1 MKQKIISQAL
11 GIIRLRREKNDNAA
25 KENLTRA
32 MENEE
37 FKAAYEKLKA
47 AEIQLAKDEAF
58 GIKNDGESFKKC
70 TAELDTV
77 KKRLGIKNIEAK
89 YDCPICH
96 DTGKA
101 NGKYCVCFNKE
112 VAALLLKES
121 GFDRLE
127 EFSKS
132 NFSIFDNA
140 SQAKK
145 IYEKMQLWCSA
156 DTNKKTVVLC
166 GQTGTGKTH
175 LLKCMANE
183 IISQGKIAQVCT
195 AFALNQKFL
204 AIHTAHEN
212 EKEHLIQALMYPD
225 VLFIDDLG
233 TEPVFRNVTR
243 EYLYLL
249 INERQVRNLRTV
261 ITTNLFPNDI
271 MDRYDERIFSRLV
284 DQTKSIVIELG
295 GKDLRVKKQ

>member
-1 MKQKIISQAL
+1 MKQQIISKAL
-11 GIIRLRREKNDNAA
+11 GIIRLRREKNDNVA

-32 MENEE
+32 MQNEE
-37 FKAAYEKLKA
+37 FKAAYEKLRA

-58 GIKNDGESFKKC
+58 GIKNDGKKYADC
-70 TAELDTV
+70 QTQLETLQTKLNVGQIAPQ
-77 KKRLGIKNIEAK
+77 

-96 DTGKA
+96 DTGKV
-101 NGKYCVCFNKE
+101 NGKYCTCFNKE
-112 VAALLLKES
+112 VATLLLKES

-132 NFSIFDNA
+132 NFSIFENA
-140 SQAKK
+140 NQAKK

-183 IISQGKIAQVCT
+183 IILQGKIAQVCT

-204 AIHTAHEN
+204 AIHTASEN
-212 EKEHLIQALMYPD
+212 EKENLIQALMYPD

-284 DQTKSIVIELG
+284 DKTKSIVIELG

>member
-1 MKQKIISQAL
+1 MKQQIISKAL
-11 GIIRLRREKNDNAA
+11 GIIRLKREKN
-25 KENLTRA
+25 
-32 MENEE
+32 ENEAKQNLLQAMGHPE
-37 FKAAYEKLKA
+37 FKKAYEQFKNT
-47 AEIQLAKDEAF
+47 EIQLAKDEAF
-58 GIKNDGESFKKC
+58 GIKNDGKNFEASKAKL
-70 TAELDTV
+70 EDIQS
-77 KKRLGIKNIEAK
+77 KLGIEQINPK
-89 YDCPICH
+89 YDCPFCK
-96 DTGKA
+96 DTGKID
-101 NGKYCVCFNKE
+101 GKYCTCFNKE
-112 VAALLLKES
+112 VASLLLKES
-121 GFDRLE
+121 GFNNLE

-145 IYEKMQLWCSA
+145 IYEKMQLWCST
-156 DTNKKTVVLC
+156 DTSKKTVVLC

-183 IISQGKIAQVCT
+183 IISQGKIAQIYT

-204 AIHTAHEN
+204 SIHTASEN
-212 EKEHLIQALMYPD
+212 EKENLIKSLMYPN

-243 EYLYLL
+243 EYLYLI

-295 GKDLRVKKQ
+295 GKDLRVKK

>member
-1 MKQKIISQAL
+1 MKQQIISKAL
-11 GIIRLRREKNDNAA
+11 GIIRLRREKNENLA
-25 KENLTRA
+25 KENLMRA
-32 MENEE
+32 MQHPE

-58 GIKNDGESFKKC
+58 SIKNDGKEYADCIAQLESLQTKLNVGQI
-70 TAELDTV
+70 APQ
-77 KKRLGIKNIEAK
+77 
-89 YDCPICH
+89 YDCPVCK
-96 DTGKA
+96 DTGKV
-101 NGKYCVCFNKE
+101 NGKYCACFNRE

-127 EFSKS
+127 NFSQS
-132 NFSIFDNA
+132 NFSIFEN
-140 SQAKK
+140 SNQAKK

-204 AIHTAHEN
+204 AIHTASEN

-295 GKDLRVKKQ
+295 GKDLRVKK

>member
-1 MKQKIISQAL
+1 MKQQIISKAL
-11 GIIRLRREKNDNAA
+11 GIIRLRREKNDNLA
-25 KENLTRA
+25 KENLIRA
-32 MENEE
+32 MDYPE
-37 FKAAYEKLKA
+37 FKTAYGKLKA
-47 AEIQLAKDEAF
+47 AEIQLAKDEVF
-58 GIKNDGESFKKC
+58 GAKNDGKEYQACKAQLETIKN
-70 TAELDTV
+70 
-77 KKRLGIKNIEAK
+77 KLGIGQIVPT
-89 YDCPICH
+89 YDCPACK
-96 DTGKA
+96 DTGKV
-101 NGKYCVCFNKE
+101 NGKYCACFNKV
-112 VAALLLKES
+112 VASLLLKES
-121 GFDRLE
+121 GFDKLE

-145 IYEKMQLWCSA
+145 IYEKMQLWCST
-156 DTNKKTVVLC
+156 DTSKKTVTLC

-183 IISQGKIAQVCT
+183 IISQGKIAQICT

-204 AIHTAHEN
+204 AIHTASES
-212 EKEHLIQALMYPD
+212 EKENLIQALMYPD

-295 GKDLRVKKQ
+295 GKDLRVKK